1 MSKLNKNNGK
11 NRNQNNYRV
20 EQLEPR
26 LMMDAAP
33 TDTDWKNEI
42 DDVDIST
49 YNLPATTEESI
60 EGLIAYNSEGI
71 ANRVSL
77 PDVLDSKEIDF
88 SDEVDDVKDFV
99 KDTVEALQEEAE
111 ENAENAK
118 DAAQAALTVAEQNYN
133 TAKAAYES
141 LFPDPNNI
149 SPAFSQTEQGITL
162 QTLINGAQNA
172 YNAALA
178 HYNQVTTNFQIDA
191 STLCARLV
199 QDNENNNWS
208 FTDNSGKIN
217 VSISKNQAVSI
228 DDSLDIVPDIAE
240 KTQIDV
246 AFKKLEKDNVKGFAE
261 VSFEIDG
268 NSQTSINSN
277 TSVEIEFDFFQDL
290 SKIDAKIGIL
300 GLTSIDDSNVS
311 NPDLKITG
319 KSTLHGDTSSY
330 DTEFEYDLDFMVKN
344 SSLLTI
350 QNGFYVDDSNHL
362 KYAGKSTAGPK
373 WSSGSNAHDE
383 DAFVPDFA
391 NVQMGEIL
399 NQFNAISKWLQK
411 IESDILKNN
420 FQGMIE
426 QNASSFLRLSTVFE
440 KVIKT
445 PPRSLQELLN
455 ESYFNNVIGISFT
468 KEGGDNFCNLVFTG
482 LQTSQTAK
490 ASLSDSFLGTISDS
504 LSEISKNTLSLD
516 VSSSMNLTLKIPMS
530 KNDAYGP
537 NDNIHELLNNNLN
550 DKVKNGI
557 ANVVQTEAFSTYFV
571 ISKPIKMKLVY
582 DNEGNETEAE
592 CTIGPSDFLIDSIS
606 EIILIY

>member
-1 MSKLNKNNGK
+1 MSKLNKKNGK
-11 NRNQNNYRV
+11 NNNQNNYRV

-77 PDVLDSKEIDF
+77 PDVLDSREIDF

-99 KDTVEALQEEAE
+99 KDIVEALQEEAE

-118 DAAQAALTVAEQNYN
+118 DAAQAALIVAEQNYN

-217 VSISKNQAVSI
+217 VSISINQAVSI

-300 GLTSIDDSNVS
+300 GLTSIADSNES
-311 NPDLKITG
+311 NPDLKIMGTY
-319 KSTLHGDTSSY
+319 TLQGDTSSY
-330 DTEFEYDLDFMVKN
+330 DTEFDYDLENLNFETEESYCLDDDAVNCSKYGRLYKWAAAMDGAGTWT
-344 SSLLTI
+344 S
-350 QNGFYVDDSNHL
+350 NGKGCGYDVTCSPIYPVRGICPEGWHL
-362 KYAGKSTAGPK
+362 PDTTEFKTLFDAIGGASTGGIALKSTSGWKDKDGSSGNGTDAFGFSALPAGQARDYGRYDGEGGAARF
-373 WSSGSNAHDE
+373 WSSTEANKEKAYDIRLLFHKE
-383 DAFVPDFA
+383 DVSID
-391 NVQMGEIL
+391 IL
-399 NQFNAISKWLQK
+399 SYKFNAYSI
-411 IESDILKNN
+411 
-420 FQGMIE
+420 
-426 QNASSFLRLSTVFE
+426 R
-440 KVIKT
+440 
-445 PPRSLQELLN
+445 
-455 ESYFNNVIGISFT
+455 
-468 KEGGDNFCNLVFTG
+468 C
-482 LQTSQTAK
+482 
-490 ASLSDSFLGTISDS
+490 
-504 LSEISKNTLSLD
+504 
-516 VSSSMNLTLKIPMS
+516 
-530 KNDAYGP
+530 
-537 NDNIHELLNNNLN
+537 
-550 DKVKNGI
+550 VKDLEN
-557 ANVVQTEAFSTYFV
+557 
-571 ISKPIKMKLVY
+571 
-582 DNEGNETEAE
+582 
-592 CTIGPSDFLIDSIS
+592 
-606 EIILIY
+606 